1 MSFDVGQIVVVSK
14 PSTTYAEQ
22 FKNAHGAVTNI
33 VEDEP
38 FAYELTFANGR
49 TLGFAEGELSPL
61 GGDHQDADD
70 DEVNHPSHYR
80 WLPNGVEVIDI
91 TENLN
96 FNLGNVV
103 KYVLR
108 AGHKTD
114 EPLTDLRKAAW
125 YINREIVRLETS

>member
-1 MSFDVGQIVVVSK
+1 MSFEIGQIVVVSK
-14 PSTTYAEQ
+14 PATPYAEQ
-22 FKNAHGAVTNI
+22 FKYKRAAVTGL
-33 VEDEP
+33 VEGEP

-49 TLGFAEGELSPL
+49 TLGFAEHELSPL
-61 GGDHQDADD
+61 GGDSQGD

-91 TENLN
+91 TENMN

-108 AGHKTD
+108 AGHKTE